1 MGKIKIDFNNLGPIP
16 EDRSPKDKVT
26 LISYIVHQSRMQKL
40 NFTADPEPFSRELE
54 SNEYQAITHHFIVL
68 NDEWIPLP
76 CAFLPRDKV
85 RFICVENRTGRSRQ
99 LAPSEEEAVLEK
111 QAVLMLRCKGA
122 ASSLLVPPGSHMILE
137 MENFDDWEWKS
148 AGSDDSPPLRTKLS
162 LIPK

>member
-1 MGKIKIDFNNLGPIP
+1 MAKIKIDFNKLGPLP
-16 EDRSPKDKVT
+16 EDISPKDKVT
-26 LISYIVHQSRMQKL
+26 LISYIVHQSRVQKS
-40 NFTADPEPFSRELE
+40 NFTANPEPFSRELE

-68 NDEWIPLP
+68 NDDWMELP

-99 LAPSEEEAVLEK
+99 LMPSVEEAALER
-111 QAVLMLRCKGA
+111 QTVLMLRCKGA
-122 ASSLLVPPGSHMILE
+122 QSSLLIPPGSHMILE
-137 MENFDDWEWKS
+137 MENFADWEWKS